1 MYATAQIDITR
12 PAGRKLVRELEK
24 HTRVVRIN
32 YPLPTA
38 VPATGYT
45 LDEVREMGYNKLSA
59 YYGVDVRE
67 L

>member
-38 VPATGYT
+38 VPAAGYT